1 MEGLCCFLDPGDML
15 RFSSG
20 GRMSIKGPKTG
31 NTPRSVSS
39 ETNSQQPQAPARK
52 NISQAHGSLADLKNP
67 PLPKQSTSAPK
78 QALTQSTEA
87 LHPKNTVHTRSVDA
101 VENPHHGSPQTIQ
114 DAKLLYKSMKG
125 LGTDED
131 GLYKILENRTP
142 AQRDAI
148 EQEFDKRYGMQFG
161 TLLSAIHDD
170 FSGAEL
176 QRALDALQAGRSGAP
191 RVGSQAFEKLLD
203 QVTDSKLRQ
212 NNSTELLLDGTES
225 FAARRNLIRGA
236 THSIYMQ
243 TFIFNDDGTGWD
255 LARELSMRAQEG
267 IDVRV
272 IYDGIGSLRAD
283 EAMFDYM
290 RENGVQ
296 VLEYGDPVNQF
307 WDLNDRWHE
316 KHLIV
321 DQEVSIEG
329 GMNIANEYAL
339 GGSGRLV
346 FSRSEKAEEP
356 WRDVDVRLQGPV
368 VQDTVNAFRRNWESL
383 TGETIALSNHPRTW
397 TPEKQGTTP
406 VRFIQHRPDEEGDQN
421 TRNAHLQAIR
431 SAQDSILIENAYF
444 LPPGDLR
451 NALLNAA
458 RRGVKVR
465 VMTNSRESND
475 IGIVSD
481 AARYF
486 YDDLIEAGVEI
497 YEKHGGTL
505 HSKTMTVDG
514 TYSIVGSVNLNGR
527 SQWRDSESMAA
538 ISSESTARK
547 LEQRFESGL
556 SECKQITTDELED
569 ESFLTNLQ
577 QWAISFLAPTF

>member
-1 MEGLCCFLDPGDML
+1 MTINKPT
-15 RFSSG
+15 G
-20 GRMSIKGPKTG
+20 GKAPLHLKTEPKGED
-31 NTPRSVSS
+31 SEVSS
-39 ETNSQQPQAPARK
+39 NKIAASTPSQLDDFNAPSLSRRLP
-52 NISQAHGSLADLKNP
+52 NISGHSLEQASK
-67 PLPKQSTSAPK
+67 T
-78 QALTQSTEA
+78 
-87 LHPKNTVHTRSVDA
+87 LHPQNTTHASSLKPQS
-101 VENPHHGSPQTIQ
+101 NPIPSKQTIQ
-114 DAKLLYKSMKG
+114 DAQLLYQCMKG

-131 GLYKILENRTP
+131 GVYSILENRSP
-142 AQRDAI
+142 AQRIAI
-148 EQEFDKRYGMQFG
+148 EQEFDKRYGLNFG
-161 TLLSAIHDD
+161 PLQSAIYGD

-176 QRALDALQAGRSGAP
+176 QRALDALQAGRSAAP
-191 RVGSQAFEKLLD
+191 AVGSQAFEKLLD
-203 QVTDSKLRQ
+203 QTTNSTRRL
-212 NNSTELLLDGTES
+212 NNSTQLLLDGTDS

-236 THSIYMQ
+236 TQSIYMQ

-255 LARELSMRAQEG
+255 LARELSLRAQEG

-283 EAMFDYM
+283 PAMFDYM
-290 RENGVQ
+290 RENGVR

-346 FSRSEKAEEP
+346 LSRSEKAEEP
-356 WRDVDVRLQGPV
+356 WRDVDVRLEGPV

-383 TGETIALSNHPRTW
+383 TGETIATSNHPRTW
-397 TPEKQGTTP
+397 SLQEGSTP
-406 VRFIQHRPDEEGDQN
+406 VRFIQHRPDEDGDQN
-421 TRNAHLQAIR
+421 TRNAYLQSIR
-431 SAQDSILIENAYF
+431 SAQDSITIENAYF
-444 LPPGDLR
+444 LPPRDLR
-451 NALLNAA
+451 NALINAA
-458 RRGVKVR
+458 HRGVKVR

-514 TYSIVGSVNLNGR
+514 SYSIVGSVNLNGR

-538 ISSESTARK
+538 ISSESTAK
-547 LEQRFESGL
+547 QLEDRFESGL
-556 SECKQITTDELED
+556 GECKRITNQELD
-569 ESFLTNLQ
+569 AESFITNLQ

>member
-1 MEGLCCFLDPGDML
+1 MTIKKPAPSKVSLGIASEVASDP
-15 RFSSG
+15 R
-20 GRMSIKGPKTG
+20 
-31 NTPRSVSS
+31 VSS
-39 ETNSQQPQAPARK
+39 ENSKSDTPKITPT
-52 NISQAHGSLADLKNP
+52 DFKNP
-67 PLPKQSTSAPK
+67 PLPER
-78 QALTQSTEA
+78 QANISGHSLQQTADS
-87 LHPKNTVHTRSVDA
+87 LHPQNVVRSSA
-101 VENPHHGSPQTIQ
+101 VESIKPRQVAAKQTIE
-114 DAKLLYKSMKG
+114 DAKILYQCMLG

-131 GLYKILENRTP
+131 GVYAILEKRSP

-148 EQEFDKRYGMQFG
+148 EKEFDKRYGVQFG
-161 TLLSAIHDD
+161 SLTSAIYGD

-176 QRALDALQAGRSGAP
+176 QRALDGLQSGRPEAP
-191 RVGSQAFEKLLD
+191 PVGSHEFEKMLD
-203 QVTDSKLRQ
+203 QTTNSKRRL
-212 NNSTELLLDGTES
+212 NNSAQLLLDGTDS

-255 LARELSMRAQEG
+255 LARELSLRAQEG

-272 IYDGIGSLRAD
+272 IYDGIGSLRAAP
-283 EAMFDYM
+283 EMFDYM

-346 FSRSEKAEEP
+346 LSRSEKAEEP
-356 WRDVDVRLQGPV
+356 WRDVDVRLTGPV

-383 TGETIALSNHPRTW
+383 TGEVIALSNHPRTW
-397 TPEKQGTTP
+397 TEAAGTTP

-421 TRNAHLQAIR
+421 TRNAHLQSIR
-431 SAQDSILIENAYF
+431 SAQDSITIENAYF
-444 LPPGDLR
+444 LPPSDLR
-451 NALLNAA
+451 NALINAA
-458 RRGVKVR
+458 HRGVKVR

-486 YDDLIEAGVEI
+486 YDDLVAAGVEI
-497 YEKHGGTL
+497 YEKSGGTL

-538 ISSESTARK
+538 ISSESTATT
-547 LEQRFESGL
+547 LEKRFESGL
-556 SECKQITTDELED
+556 SECKRITGQELED
-569 ESFLTNLQ
+569 ESLITNLQ

>member
-1 MEGLCCFLDPGDML
+1 MP
-15 RFSSG
+15 
-20 GRMSIKGPKTG
+20 IKKPTPKL
-31 NTPRSVSS
+31 
-39 ETNSQQPQAPARK
+39 APLGMA
-52 NISQAHGSLADLKNP
+52 SQATSNQGESPEIHRGTAPKLQPSDFETP
-67 PLPKQSTSAPK
+67 PLPER
-78 QALTQSTEA
+78 QANISGHSLQQTTDS
-87 LHPKNTVHTRSVDA
+87 LNPKNIARPSTVELLELRQRADK
-101 VENPHHGSPQTIQ
+101 QTIQ
-114 DAKLLYKSMKG
+114 DAKALYQCMKG

-131 GLYKILENRTP
+131 GVYTILEKRSP
-142 AQRDAI
+142 AQRDAV
-148 EQEFDKRYGMQFG
+148 EKEFDKRYGVQFG
-161 TLLSAIHDD
+161 SLTSAIYGD

-176 QRALDALQAGRSGAP
+176 QRALDALHSGRPKAP
-191 RVGSQAFEKLLD
+191 PVGSQAFENLLD
-203 QVTDSKLRQ
+203 QTTDSKQRL
-212 NNSTELLLDGTES
+212 NNSAQLLLDGTDS

-243 TFIFNDDGTGWD
+243 TFIFNDDATGWD
-255 LARELSMRAQEG
+255 LARELSLRAQEG

-272 IYDGIGSLRAD
+272 IYDGIGSLRAAP
-283 EAMFDYM
+283 EMFDYM

-296 VLEYGDPVNQF
+296 VHEYGDPVNQF

-356 WRDVDVRLQGPV
+356 WRDVDVRLTGPV

-383 TGETIALSNHPRTW
+383 TGEIIPLSNHPRTW
-397 TPEKQGTTP
+397 TDTKGTTP

-421 TRNAHLQAIR
+421 TRNAHLQSIR
-431 SAQDSILIENAYF
+431 SAQDSITIENAYF
-444 LPPGDLR
+444 LPPSDLR
-451 NALLNAA
+451 NALINAA
-458 RRGVKVR
+458 HRGVKVR

-486 YDDLIEAGVEI
+486 YDDLVAAGVEI
-497 YEKHGGTL
+497 YEKSGGTL

-538 ISSESTARK
+538 ISSESTAK
-547 LEQRFESGL
+547 TLEKRFESGL
-556 SECKQITTDELED
+556 TECKRITGQELED
-569 ESFLTNLQ
+569 ESLITNLQ

>member
-1 MEGLCCFLDPGDML
+1 MMLSPNPGYVTIC
-15 RFSSG
+15 SG
-20 GRMSIKGPKTG
+20 ERMSIKGPKTG
-31 NTPRSVSS
+31 NTPRGISS
-39 ETNSQQPQAPARK
+39 ETKPEKPLSPESAKAPLTQP
-52 NISQAHGSLADLKNP
+52 LMEDLKNP
-67 PLPKQSTSAPK
+67 PLPQRKSDIPGHG
-78 QALTQSTEA
+78 LTQTTQA
-87 LHPKNTVHTRSVDA
+87 LHPNNTSHSPA
-101 VENPHHGSPQTIQ
+101 VEGIANPHHGSPQTIQ
-114 DAKLLYKSMKG
+114 DAKLLYQSMKG
-125 LGTDED
+125 LGTDES

-142 AQRDAI
+142 SQRDAI
-148 EQEFDKRYGMQFG
+148 EQEFNKRYGIQFG

-203 QVTDSKLRQ
+203 QNTNSKQRL
-212 NNSTELLLDGTES
+212 NNSTQLLLDGTDA

-243 TFIFNDDGTGWD
+243 TFIFNDDATGWD

-290 RENGVQ
+290 RDNGVQ

-397 TPEKQGTTP
+397 TPDKQGTTP

-421 TRNAHLQAIR
+421 TRNAYLQTIR
-431 SAQDSILIENAYF
+431 SAQESITIENAYF
-444 LPPGDLR
+444 LPPSDLR
-451 NALLNAA
+451 HALINAA

-497 YEKHGGTL
+497 FEKHGGTL

-547 LEQRFESGL
+547 LEQRFQSGL
-556 SECKQITTDELED
+556 SECNRITSDELED
-569 ESFLTNLQ
+569 ESFITNLQ

>member
-1 MEGLCCFLDPGDML
+1 MTIKVTKGGKAPLDISPEAQ
-15 RFSSG
+15 
-20 GRMSIKGPKTG
+20 PKESQG
-31 NTPRSVSS
+31 SKPRSQPL
-39 ETNSQQPQAPARK
+39 SQSA
-52 NISQAHGSLADLKNP
+52 LKDFENP
-67 PLPKQSTSAPK
+67 PLPQRSAHVAAHSLQQTS
-78 QALTQSTEA
+78 QA
-87 LHPKNTVHTRSVDA
+87 LHPNNTIHTAAAAPVTGTRPTDPA
-101 VENPHHGSPQTIQ
+101 IIQ
-114 DAKLLYKSMKG
+114 DARNLYQCMKG

-131 GLYKILENRTP
+131 GVYRILENRTP
-142 AQRDAI
+142 AQREAI
-148 EQEFDKRYGMQFG
+148 EAEFNKRYGTHFG
-161 TLLSAIHDD
+161 TLIGAIRGD

-176 QRALDALQAGRSGAP
+176 QRALDGLHAGRSGAP
-191 RVGSQAFEKLLD
+191 RVGSQAFEKILD
-203 QVTDSKLRQ
+203 QTTNSQRRL
-212 NNSTELLLDGTES
+212 NNSTQLLLDGTES
-225 FAARRNLIRGA
+225 FSARRNLIRGA
-236 THSIYMQ
+236 TQSIYMQ

-255 LARELSMRAQEG
+255 LARELSLRAQEG

-290 RENGVQ
+290 RENGVK

-346 FSRSEKAEEP
+346 LSRSEKAEEP

-383 TGETIALSNHPRTW
+383 TGETIALSDHPRTW
-397 TPEKQGTTP
+397 TQEPGSTP

-421 TRNAHLQAIR
+421 TRNAYLQAIR
-431 SAQDSILIENAYF
+431 SAQDSITIENAYF
-444 LPPGDLR
+444 LPPGELR
-451 NALLNAA
+451 HALINAA
-458 RRGVKVR
+458 HRGVQVK
-465 VMTNSRESND
+465 VMTNSRASND

-486 YDDLIEAGVEI
+486 YDDLVEAGVEI
-497 YEKHGGTL
+497 YEKQGATL

-538 ISSESTARK
+538 ISSESTARQ
-547 LEQRFESGL
+547 LENRFQSGL
-556 SECKQITTDELED
+556 KECKRITNQELEN
-569 ESFLTNLQ
+569 ESFMTNLQ